1 MATNIDKETKVNLG
15 LAITLIVTI
24 LGGAFWIKD
33 SISDNT
39 VKLLLIEQRLAGI
52 EQSVDSKY
60 DTLNDRIIALTADR
74 FYRHE
79 FTSWAELLKAK
90 NPDLDIPEVQKK

>member
-1 MATNIDKETKVNLG
+1 MSVTVDKDTRLNLG

-33 SISDNT
+33 SISENT

-60 DTLNDRIIALTADR
+60 DDLNDRIISHAADR
-74 FYRHE
+74 FYKHE
-79 FTSWAELLKAK
+79 FISWVELLGAT
-90 NPDLDIPEVQKK
+90 NPEMDVPKVRD